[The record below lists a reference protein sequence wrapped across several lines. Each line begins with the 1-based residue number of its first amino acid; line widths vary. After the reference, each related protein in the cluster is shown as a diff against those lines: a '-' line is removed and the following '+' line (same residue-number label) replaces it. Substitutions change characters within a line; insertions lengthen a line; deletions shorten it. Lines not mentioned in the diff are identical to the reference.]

1 MTTVLKQIEIENFLS
16 IKSAVLPLAGQGVV
30 LVEGVNK
37 DSASANSNGSGK
49 SALFEA
55 LLFSLFGKTHRGLV
69 GNDVINRKAGKNCSV
84 RLQLEIDGKQCEI
97 ARYRKHSKF
106 GDSLQLE
113 VDRKKRTM
121 MTSLNTQAEI
131 ENLVGFKCSSF
142 VSSVYFGQTLAH
154 FSSLTDADQK
164 HILDDLLGFS
174 MFPAYQKT
182 AREGLSKRTLR
193 QSQIASEVLSTEE
206 GIKGIGQRLVDFE
219 RAKTEQQ
226 ETLEAEIKNIE
237 QQITYKEGKI
247 QDTNQEV
254 LKLNQRI
261 AGEAKKAF
269 EANQLQEQLNKLKY
283 VNQVQTEELKRKE
296 KQLEEYRARMA
307 ERGFSICPVIKKECP
322 RDKEKSESDRKVS
335 EDLQTSGIK
344 DCKTKIQENTRQMNT
359 IKEQIVKLSVSSDNL
374 PHLEDALSTLHNELS
389 ALSSSVLSLKG
400 LLTEKKRKQQ
410 EASDL
415 DALIDK
421 EIQRLRMAKNKLEKL
436 GTEALVV
443 EAEVERFS
451 FWEKG
456 FSNSGLK
463 SYLLDEF
470 LPILNEQANVFAS
483 SLFYDEFKI
492 EFSPQ
497 SLLKSGELRERLDIR
512 LYDTEG
518 ETTYEASSGGERRR
532 VDVCIL
538 LALSELAAGLGRVP
552 NIVVLDEVFDQL
564 DAVGIERVVALLQSD
579 LLKERDSIFVI
590 THNPS
595 LSEFFD
601 RRIRVVKENGFSL
614 LENNNG

>member
-1 MTTVLKQIEIENFLS
+1 
-16 IKSAVLPLAGQGVV
+16 
-30 LVEGVNK
+30 
-37 DSASANSNGSGK
+37 
-49 SALFEA
+49 
-55 LLFSLFGKTHRGLV
+55 LFGRTHRGLV
-69 GNDVINRKAGKNCSV
+69 GNEVINKRTKKNCSV
-84 RLQLEIDGKQCEI
+84 KLQLDIDGKQCEI

-113 VDRKKRTM
+113 VDGKKRTM
-121 MTSLNTQAEI
+121 MTSLSTQAEI
-131 ENLVGFKCSSF
+131 ENLVGFKWTSF

-154 FSSLTDADQK
+154 FSSLTDSDQK
-164 HILDDLLGFS
+164 RILDDLLGFS
-174 MFPAYQKT
+174 LFPAYQKT
-182 AREGLSKRTLR
+182 AKEELSKRTSR
-193 QSQIASEVLSTEE
+193 QSQIASEVQSTEE
-206 GIKGIGQRLVDFE
+206 SIKGIGQRLADFE
-219 RAKTEQQ
+219 CAKTEQQ

-237 QQITYKEGKI
+237 QQITYKEDKI
-247 QDTNQEV
+247 QSTNQEV
-254 LKLNQRI
+254 LKLNQKI

-269 EANQLQEQLNKLKY
+269 EVNQLQEQLNRLKY
-283 VNQVQTEELKRKE
+283 VNQVQAEDLKKRE
-296 KQLEEYRARMA
+296 KQLSDFKARMA
-307 ERGFSICPVIKKECP
+307 ARGFSLCPVIKKECP
-322 RDKEKSESDRKVS
+322 RDREKTEADRKVS

-344 DCKTKIQENTRQMNT
+344 ECQSKILENARQSNV
-359 IKEQIVKLSVSSDNL
+359 IREQVQKLSDTAGDL
-374 PHLEDALSTLHNELS
+374 PHLEDALKTLHDDLS
-389 ALSSSVLSLKG
+389 SLSSSVLSLKG
-400 LLTEKKRKQQ
+400 LLAEKKRKQQ

-421 EIQRLRMAKNKLEKL
+421 EIQRLRLAKNKLDRL
-436 GTEALVV
+436 SQEALVV
-443 EAEVERFS
+443 EAETERFS
-451 FWEKG
+451 FWDKG

-470 LPILNEQANVFAS
+470 LPILNEQANEFAS
-483 SLFYDEFKI
+483 ALFYDEFKI

-497 SLLKSGELRERLDIR
+497 SLLKSGELRERLDIK

-579 LLKERDSIFVI
+579 LLKQRDSIFVI

-601 RRIRVVKENGFSL
+601 RRIRVVKERGFSL
-614 LENNNG
+614 LEQGV